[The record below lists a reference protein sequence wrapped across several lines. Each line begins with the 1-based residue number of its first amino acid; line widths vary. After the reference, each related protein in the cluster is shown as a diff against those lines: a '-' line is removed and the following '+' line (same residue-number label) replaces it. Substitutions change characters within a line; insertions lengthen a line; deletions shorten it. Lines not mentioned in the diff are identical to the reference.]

1 MSIYKM
7 KSFRISGLLIG
18 GLLLLLYPFS
28 ARAGQN
34 SEAQIDDVIQSRKI
48 ELDKIKEQLA
58 QKQKNLQNL
67 EKQERNQL
75 KELNALDDELNLNNQ
90 LLAKINRQLA
100 DYKRQLDVSEGKLK
114 ANKNELAIRQQL
126 MDARLIW
133 MYKRTVTSP
142 TFSILGAEDLLQGVR
157 RAYYYSLLNRYDK
170 NMLAQINKLNTQI
183 ANDQSEIMKKQ
194 ALVQELQIDKQNQL
208 EIAKS
213 QQKKWK
219 NLLGQV
225 RKQKESQ
232 KQSIQDLLETQTKI
246 SGIIADLNEKRKA
259 ITPEEAVNFEKLK
272 GKLIWPVEGK
282 ILQSFGRVV
291 DNRYSTSVLNAGI
304 DIGASK
310 GAGIAAAATGEIAHI
325 AWLRGYG
332 SFIIIDHGGG
342 YYTLYAHLDEINVEP
357 GQIVMMGDKIG
368 TVGES
373 GSLSGPRLHFE
384 LRKGKEQLDPEA
396 WLR

>member
-1 MSIYKM
+1 MSIYNM

-18 GLLLLLYPFS
+18 GWLLLLCPFS
-28 ARAGQN
+28 AQAGQK
-34 SEAQIDDVIQSRKI
+34 SEAQIDSVIQSRKI
-48 ELDKIKEQLA
+48 ELDKIKEQLV

-75 KELNALDDELNLNNQ
+75 EKLNALDDELNLNNQ

-114 ANKNELAIRQQL
+114 ANKNELAIRQRL

-142 TFSILGAEDLLQGVR
+142 AFSILGAKDLLQGVR

-170 NMLAQINKLNTQI
+170 NMLAQIKKLNTQV
-183 ANDQSEIMKKQ
+183 ANDQAEIMKKQ

-208 EIAKS
+208 EIAKN
-213 QQKKWK
+213 QQKNWK

-246 SGIIADLNEKRKA
+246 SGIIADLNQKRKA
-259 ITPEEAVNFEKLK
+259 ITPEETANFEKLK

-310 GAGIAAAATGEIAHI
+310 GASIAAAAAGEIAHI

-342 YYTLYAHLDEINVEP
+342 FYTLYAHLDEISVEL
-357 GQIVMMGDKIG
+357 GQTVMMGDKIG

-384 LRKGKEQLDPEA
+384 LRKGKEQLDPEV